1 MNLKLGTGGIAMSGI
16 EENIRSF
23 LKNQGVQV
31 IGMAGPERLAGPPS
45 LDPTYTMRGAKS
57 IICFAMPMDVS
68 AIYDFLSKKT
78 PVTHNTDQLIG
89 NQKIHHIAK
98 RLADYLRVLGH
109 RARAVPTNNS
119 YRRSLDVYS
128 THPSFSHRFGAIVS
142 GMAGQG
148 MSGNVMTREFG
159 AAVYLT
165 TVVTD
170 AVLKSDPLL
179 PPRYF
184 IDQYCK
190 KCLICDKACPAKMF
204 EMEKEEYVL
213 LNGELHPRGK
223 RRSIDLCNAS
233 CFGLHSLSPDK
244 KFSSWGLHW
253 ISGWVGREPDPE
265 NENIRKKLLI
275 KGGSVGD
282 STVRYKLIRSV
293 GYKLHPEKWIDEWK
307 IVQRYEDLP
316 QDELEQRKI
325 QSGLIRK
332 YLGISI
338 ENTNVLTCGQ
348 CALVCGPNIQESAKR
363 LKLLREG
370 GIVVPGKNGRTV
382 VVRTFEEAQKIRE
395 QYPFR
400 ISRSRMLSDSLQS
413 AVLWMGYYFGIEPR
427 SIYKNWIYQKKLKH
441 AISESGVNHP
451 EPLHKHMY
459 R

>member
-1 MNLKLGTGGIAMSGI
+1 MNGI
-16 EENIRSF
+16 EEKIRNF

-31 IGMAGPERLAGPPS
+31 IGMAGPERLDGPPS
-45 LDPTYTMRGAKS
+45 LDPVYTMRGAKS
-57 IICFAMPMDVS
+57 IVSFAMPMNVN

-98 RLADYLRVLGH
+98 RLADYLRELGH

-142 GMAGQG
+142 GVAGQG
-148 MSGNVMTREFG
+148 MSGNVLTREYG

-170 AVLKSDPLL
+170 AVLKSDPPL
-179 PPRYF
+179 PPRYL

-244 KFSSWGLHW
+244 KFSSWGRHW
-253 ISGWVGREPDPE
+253 ISSWVGREPNPE
-265 NENIRKKLLI
+265 KENIRKKLLI

-282 STVRYKLIRSV
+282 STVRYKLIRSI
-293 GYKLHPEKWIDEWK
+293 GCELHPEEWIDDWK
-307 IVQRYEDLP
+307 IVRRYKDLP
-316 QDELEQRKI
+316 PDELEQRKV
-325 QSGLIRK
+325 QSGLIKK

-338 ENTNVLTCGQ
+338 EDPNVLTCGQ
-348 CALVCGPNIQESAKR
+348 CALVCGPTIQESAKR

-370 GIVVPGKNGRTV
+370 GIVVPGKDGRTV
-382 VVRTFEEAQKIRE
+382 VVKTFEEARKIRE

-400 ISRSRMLSDSLQS
+400 ISRFRMLSDSLQS
-413 AVLWMGYYFGIEPR
+413 AVLWIWFYFGIEPR
-427 SIYKNWIYQKKLKH
+427 SIVKDWLYQRKLKR
-441 AISESGVNHP
+441 AISESGVA
-451 EPLHKHMY
+451 
-459 R
+459 RGG

>member
-1 MNLKLGTGGIAMSGI
+1 MNGI
-16 EENIRSF
+16 EDDIKSF

-31 IGMAGPERLAGPPS
+31 TGIAGPERLAGPPS

-57 IICFAMPMDVS
+57 IVSIAMPMDVN

-78 PVTHNTDQLIG
+78 PVTHNTDQLIA

-98 RLADYLRVLGH
+98 RLADYLKDRGF
-109 RARAVPTNNS
+109 RARAVPTNNH
-119 YRRSLDVYS
+119 YRRSPDVYS
-128 THPSFSHRFGAIVS
+128 THPDFSHRFGAIVS
-142 GMAGQG
+142 GIAGQG
-148 MSGNVMTREFG
+148 MSGNVMTKEYG
-159 AAVYLT
+159 AAVYLS

-170 AVLKSDPLL
+170 AVLNSDPLL

-244 KFSSWGLHW
+244 KFSSWGRHW
-253 ISGWVGREPDPE
+253 IRSWVGREPNPE
-265 NENIRKKLLI
+265 KENIRKKLLI

-282 STVRYKLIRSV
+282 STVRYKLIRSI
-293 GYKLHPEKWIDEWK
+293 GCELHPEEWIDDWK
-307 IVQRYEDLP
+307 IVRRYEDLP

-325 QSGLIRK
+325 QSGLIKK

-338 ENTNVLTCGQ
+338 EDPNVLTCGQ
-348 CALVCGPNIQESAKR
+348 CALVCGPNINESAKR
-363 LKLLREG
+363 LKLLKEG
-370 GIVVPGKNGRTV
+370 GIVVPGRDGRNV
-382 VVRTFEEAQKIRE
+382 VVKTFDEARKIRE

-400 ISRSRMLSDSLQS
+400 ISRLRMLSDSLQS
-413 AVLWMGYYFGIEPR
+413 GVLWMSYYFGIEPR
-427 SIYKNWIYQKKLKH
+427 SIFQNWIYQRKLKR
-441 AISESGVNHP
+441 AMSE
-451 EPLHKHMY
+451 K
-459 R
+459 

>member
-1 MNLKLGTGGIAMSGI
+1 MSNI
-16 EENIRSF
+16 EEKIRSF
-23 LKNQGVQV
+23 LKNQGAQV
-31 IGMAGPERLAGPPS
+31 IGMAGPERLDGPPS
-45 LDPTYTMRGAKS
+45 LDPAYTMRGAKS
-57 IICFAMPMDVS
+57 IICFALPMDVD

-98 RLADYLRVLGH
+98 RLADYLRELGC
-109 RARAVPTNNS
+109 RARAVPTNNN

-128 THPSFSHRFGAIVS
+128 THPDFSHRFGAIVS
-142 GMAGQG
+142 GIAGQG
-148 MSGNVMTREFG
+148 MSGNVMTKEYG
-159 AAVYLT
+159 AAVYLS

-204 EMEKEEYVL
+204 EMDKEEYVL

-244 KFSSWGLHW
+244 KFSSWGRHW
-253 ISGWVGREPDPE
+253 ISSWVGREPKPE
-265 NENIRKKLLI
+265 KENIRKKLLI

-282 STVRYKLIRSV
+282 STVRYKLIRSI
-293 GYKLHPEKWIDEWK
+293 GCELHPEEWIDDWK
-307 IVQRYEDLP
+307 IVRRYEDLP
-316 QDELEQRKI
+316 HDELEQRKI
-325 QSGLIRK
+325 QSGLIKK

-338 ENTNVLTCGQ
+338 EDPNVLTCGQ
-348 CALVCGPNIQESAKR
+348 CALVCGPTIQESAKR
-363 LKLLREG
+363 LKLLKEG
-370 GIVVPGKNGRTV
+370 GIVVPGKDGRTV
-382 VVRTFEEAQKIRE
+382 VVKTFEEARKIRE

-400 ISRSRMLSDSLQS
+400 ISLSGRLSDILQS
-413 AVLWMGYYFGIEPR
+413 TMLWTGYYFGVEPR
-427 SIYKNWIYQKKLKH
+427 SIFKNWIYQRKLKR
-441 AISESGVNHP
+441 AVSVNGNARSG
-451 EPLHKHMY
+451 
-459 R
+459 

>member
-1 MNLKLGTGGIAMSGI
+1 MSGI
-16 EENIRSF
+16 EEDIRNF

-31 IGMAGPERLAGPPS
+31 IGMAGPERLDGPPS

-57 IICFAMPMDVS
+57 IISFALPMNVD

-98 RLADYLRVLGH
+98 RLADYLNERGY
-109 RARAVPTNNS
+109 RARAVPTNNN

-128 THPSFSHRFGAIVS
+128 THPDFSHRFGAIVS
-142 GMAGQG
+142 GIAGQG
-148 MSGNVMTREFG
+148 MSGNVMTTKYG
-159 AAVYLT
+159 AAVYLS

-170 AVLKSDPLL
+170 AILKSDHLL

-184 IDQYCK
+184 IDRYCK

-244 KFSSWGLHW
+244 KFSSWGRHW
-253 ISGWVGREPDPE
+253 ISSWVGREPNPKK
-265 NENIRKKLLI
+265 ENIRKKLLI

-282 STVRYKLIRSV
+282 STVRYKLIRSI
-293 GYKLHPEKWIDEWK
+293 GCELHPEEWIDDWQ
-307 IVQRYEDLP
+307 IVRRYKDLP
-316 QDELEQRKI
+316 HDELEQRKI
-325 QSGLIRK
+325 QSGLIKK

-338 ENTNVLTCGQ
+338 EDPNVLTCGQ
-348 CALVCGPNIQESAKR
+348 CALVCGPTIQESAKR
-363 LKLLREG
+363 LKLLKEG
-370 GIVVPGKNGRTV
+370 GIVVPGKDGRTV
-382 VVRTFEEAQKIRE
+382 VVKTFEDARKICE

-400 ISRSRMLSDSLQS
+400 ISRFRMLSDVLQS
-413 AVLWMGYYFGIEPR
+413 TVLWMRYYFGIEPR
-427 SIYKNWIYQKKLKH
+427 SIIKNWIYQRKLKR
-441 AISESGVNHP
+441 E
-451 EPLHKHMY
+451 EQTL

>member
-1 MNLKLGTGGIAMSGI
+1 MSGI
-16 EENIRSF
+16 EEDIRRF

-31 IGMAGPERLAGPPS
+31 IGMAGPERLDGPPS

-57 IICFAMPMDVS
+57 IVSFALPMDVN

-98 RLADYLRVLGH
+98 RLADYLNDRGF
-109 RARAVPTNNS
+109 RARAVPTNNN

-128 THPSFSHRFGAIVS
+128 THPDFAHRFGAIIS
-142 GMAGQG
+142 GIAGQG
-148 MSGNVMTREFG
+148 MSGNVMTKEYG

-244 KFSSWGLHW
+244 KFSSWGRHW
-253 ISGWVGREPDPE
+253 ISSWVGREPDPKK
-265 NENIRKKLLI
+265 ENIRKKLLM

-282 STVRYKLIRSV
+282 STVRYKLIRSI
-293 GYKLHPEKWIDEWK
+293 GCELHPEEWIDEWK
-307 IVQRYEDLP
+307 IVRRYEDLP

-325 QSGLIRK
+325 QSGLIKK

-338 ENTNVLTCGQ
+338 ENPNVLTCGQ
-348 CALVCGPNIQESAKR
+348 CALVCGPDIKESAKR
-363 LKLLREG
+363 LKILREG
-370 GIVVPGKNGRTV
+370 GIVVPGKDGRTIV
-382 VVRTFEEAQKIRE
+382 VKTFEEARKIRE

-400 ISRSRMLSDSLQS
+400 ISYSRRFSDILQS
-413 AVLWMGYYFGIEPR
+413 TVLWMRYYFGIEPR
-427 SIYKNWIYQKKLKH
+427 SIVKNWIYQRDLKREEQR
-441 AISESGVNHP
+441 IRG
-451 EPLHKHMY
+451 LD